1 MSKTKRGKQ
10 PLDKHNNPIKATKG
24 VQVGS
29 VIDSGDSLKISKML
43 VIGVKGV
50 GGRLNKYPAGAPGDV
65 VVCSVKKGHDK
76 HRKRIYLAVVVRQ
89 KQVLKRHDGTRLIF
103 ENNAAVVINGKG
115 ELVGSAINGSVPREV
130 CEMWPKISS
139 KASNIF

>member
-1 MSKTKRGKQ
+1 MTKLKRGKH
-10 PLDKHNNPIKATKG
+10 PLDKHNCPIKATKG
-24 VQVGS
+24 IQVGS

-50 GGRLNKYPAGAPGDV
+50 GGRLNRLPAGAPGDV
-65 VVCSVKKGHDK
+65 VICAVKKGHDK
-76 HRKRIYLAVVVRQ
+76 HKKKIYLAVIVRQ
-89 KQVLKRHDGTRLIF
+89 KQVFKRQDGTRLIF

-115 ELVGSAINGSVPREV
+115 ELVGSVINGSVPREV
-130 CEMWPKISS
+130 CEIWPKISS